1 MAGVCTASG
10 KCHCD
15 HWASGSDCS
24 YLDFKP
30 IDKQRLGYTPLRH
43 STWCGSVLAL
53 EGGAGNKQQQRKWLM
68 VASEIACP
76 LKVEEED
83 DDDHAP
89 RLRQRCGLDGWMK
102 HSRVVEAV
110 ADHPAGPYT
119 RRGPLVFQEKQQQH
133 RRHHQDQDPYHHNPE
148 LVRDRTSGKILLYA
162 TNNSYGPTVRM
173 ER

>member
-53 EGGAGNKQQQRKWLM
+53 WCAPSCSLM
-68 VASEIACP
+68 VW
-76 LKVEEED
+76 
-83 DDDHAP
+83 
-89 RLRQRCGLDGWMK
+89 R
-102 HSRVVEAV
+102 
-110 ADHPAGPYT
+110 
-119 RRGPLVFQEKQQQH
+119 
-133 RRHHQDQDPYHHNPE
+133 RRHTGGWSEALP
-148 LVRDRTSGKILLYA
+148 VC
-162 TNNSYGPTVRM
+162 
-173 ER
+173 